1 MPDLITTRRAALTGP
16 DIATRV
22 RALDFNAL
30 GLLLPNPDPLLKE
43 LGQDVAV
50 YRNLAR
56 DPHVGSCIRRRKSAV
71 KALEWGLDRGRAHSR
86 VARSVED
93 MLADLDMERLI
104 GQALEATLYGYQPME
119 ITWRG
124 STGRVA
130 PVAVEAK
137 PPEWFQFDPE
147 NALRMK
153 TWAAPLEGEL
163 LPERKF
169 LLPRQDPT
177 YANPYG
183 FADLSLC
190 YWPVIFKKGG
200 MRFWLSFAEK
210 FGGAW
215 AIGKQPRTATNE
227 ERAALLTGLEEMLA
241 NGIGTIPD
249 DGAVEIIEMAGKS
262 ASADLYERLVMHCR
276 SEISIV
282 MTGTNQ
288 TVEATSNKASAH
300 AGMDVARDLRDADAE
315 IVSAAVNQLIRWMV
329 EINWPG
335 ADAPV
340 WSMWDQEAQDELQAQ
355 RDERNARSGARFTP
369 AYWMRAYG
377 YQPGDIEARTAPPPQ
392 EAGQPVAPVP
402 APAVAFAEAALAAAT
417 PPADPATELTDQLAA
432 DATARQTWGAM
443 VEQVQALVERAGS
456 LAELQRALTEAY
468 GGLDSDQLVRVMA
481 AALAL
486 AELRGMA
493 DVVDE
498 VRAEQG

>member
-1 MPDLITTRRAALTGP
+1 MNR
-16 DIATRV
+16 
-22 RALDFNAL
+22 
-30 GLLLPNPDPLLKE
+30 
-43 LGQDVAV
+43 QDV
-50 YRNLAR
+50 
-56 DPHVGSCIRRRKSAV
+56 
-71 KALEWGLDRGRAHSR
+71 LDRAI
-86 VARSVED
+86 ET
-93 MLADLDMERLI
+93 LD
-104 GQALEATLYGYQPME
+104 
-119 ITWRG
+119 
-124 STGRVA
+124 S
-130 PVAVEAK
+130 
-137 PPEWFQFDPE
+137 
-147 NALRMK
+147 
-153 TWAAPLEGEL
+153 
-163 LPERKF
+163 
-169 LLPRQDPT
+169 
-177 YANPYG
+177 YG

-355 RDERNARSGARFTP
+355 RDERNAKSGARFTA
-369 AYWMRAYG
+369 AYWQRAYG
-377 YQPGDIEARTAPPPQ
+377 YQPGDIEARTAPPADAAQP
-392 EAGQPVAPVP
+392 GQP
-402 APAVAFAEAALAAAT
+402 PAVAFAEAALA
-417 PPADPATELTDQLAA
+417 PPADPADELADRLSG
-432 DATARQTWGAM
+432 DATARQAWGALM
-443 VEQVQALVERAGS
+443 DQVRAVVERADS

-468 GGLDSDQLVRVMA
+468 GGMDSAELVRVMA
-481 AALAL
+481 AAVAL

-493 DVVDE
+493 DVADE
-498 VRAEQG
+498 AQAERV

>member
-1 MPDLITTRRAALTGP
+1 MPDLIATRRATLTGP

-30 GLLLPNPDPLLKE
+30 GLILPNPDPLLKE

-56 DPHVGSCIRRRKSAV
+56 DPHVGACIRRRKAAV
-71 KALEWGLDRGRAHSR
+71 KALEWGLDRGKARSR
-86 VARSVED
+86 VARAVED

-104 GQALEATLYGYQPME
+104 GQALEAVLYGYQPME

-124 STGRVA
+124 GARAVA
-130 PVAVEAK
+130 PTAVEAK
-137 PPEWFQFDPE
+137 PPEWFQFDPA
-147 NALRMK
+147 NNLRMR
-153 TWAAPLEGEL
+153 TWSSPTEGEL

-215 AIGKQPRTATNE
+215 AIGKQPRTATQE
-227 ERAALLTGLEEMLA
+227 ERDALLTGLEEMLA

-276 SEISIV
+276 GEISIV
-282 MTGTNQ
+282 LTGTNQ
-288 TVEATSNKASAH
+288 TMEASSNRASAH
-300 AGMDVARDLRDADAE
+300 AGMDVARDLRAADAE
-315 IVSAAVNQLIRWMV
+315 IVAAAVNQLIRWMV

-340 WSMWDQEAQDELQAQ
+340 WSLWDQEEQDELQAQ
-355 RDERNARSGARFTP
+355 RDERNAKSGARFTV
-369 AYWMRAYG
+369 AYWQRAYG
-377 YQPGDIEARTAPPPQ
+377 YQPGDIEERTAPPADAAQP
-392 EAGQPVAPVP
+392 GQP
-402 APAVAFAEAALAAAT
+402 PAVAFAEAALA
-417 PPADPATELTDQLAA
+417 PPADPADELADRLSG
-432 DATARQTWGAM
+432 DATARQAWGTLM
-443 VEQVQALVERAGS
+443 DQVRAVVERADS

-468 GGLDSDQLVRVMA
+468 GGMDSAELVRVMA
-481 AALAL
+481 AAVAL

-493 DVVDE
+493 DVADE
-498 VRAEQG
+498 AQAERA